1 MQKTTHEMLGS
12 PEFKRLVRNKWAVS
26 SVLTLCLFGLYYG
39 FILLIAYNKPF
50 MGQKLG
56 AATTLGI
63 PLGVGVIVLA
73 WILTMIYVAWA
84 NSRHDTEVSRLRDK
98 VKP

>member
-1 MQKTTHEMLGS
+1 MQKTTHEMLAS

-73 WILTMIYVAWA
+73 WVLTMIYVAWA
-84 NSRHDTEVSRLRDK
+84 NSSHDTEVSRLRDK
-98 VKP
+98 VKH